1 MYRLNYIEGDP
12 RRYDEDPARPLAKSR
27 TEQFRDKESALARA
41 KVILLDGRFQL
52 VSLSDDENNIDT
64 ELRLRMQLGLPT
76 SSRPDPFAG
85 DNQGFLRAPLNE
97 EPPPD
102 PKAFA
107 PQTNFKV

>member
-1 MYRLNYIEGDP
+1 MYRLSYIEGDP
-12 RRYDEDPARPLAKSR
+12 RRHDETPARPFAKSR

-52 VSLSDDENNIDT
+52 VSLSDDENNTDT
-64 ELRLRMQLGLPT
+64 ELRLRMQLGLPK

-85 DNQGFLRAPLNE
+85 DDQGFLRAPLDK

-102 PKAFA
+102 PEAFL